1 MFLQQFQLLTIIKTL
16 PSHLFLEFCR
26 FVDTMLFDTL
36 EAKLS
41 TLHQSI
47 ASIQTLISRLS
58 NLHFQPGSVPLSS
71 NSSTSVSA
79 ELSTELQCSL
89 RSIRDDL
96 EVCEQEVQDL
106 VTGRDEQLLARKGIM
121 EGAVRRLWNDIR
133 VCTAGFRR
141 AQLAAKTSLEEAQR
155 LERELLVGT
164 YTQSVRDD
172 ENPQT
177 TVMAGRHTHREK
189 ASKPVMSAADKEL
202 QASSNVTLSLR
213 RTHALL
219 SGEVSRSQ
227 YAHEM
232 LAESTAALGELS
244 GNYADL
250 DGMLKTSRGYLRSL
264 MISQKSDSW
273 YLTTAFWI
281 LAITCVWLFFRRLIY
296 GPLMAGIFLFIKL
309 PFRLI
314 RTTGLLEG
322 GPSSYKSITRD
333 TSLILESSHIP
344 IMSSYLSI
352 AMPQSQMGGQ
362 ADHDRTTS
370 MIEEVGKVIDT
381 KQDSIE
387 RLLGEKESTTD
398 GLIDHPANPKKRM
411 WEEAVDA
418 PITEEPV
425 ASKEHTKDEL

>member
-1 MFLQQFQLLTIIKTL
+1 
-16 PSHLFLEFCR
+16 
-26 FVDTMLFDTL
+26 
-36 EAKLS
+36 
-41 TLHQSI
+41 
-47 ASIQTLISRLS
+47 
-58 NLHFQPGSVPLSS
+58 
-71 NSSTSVSA
+71 
-79 ELSTELQCSL
+79 
-89 RSIRDDL
+89 
-96 EVCEQEVQDL
+96 
-106 VTGRDEQLLARKGIM
+106 M

-133 VCTAGFRR
+133 VCTVGFRR

-172 ENPQT
+172 EYPQT
-177 TVMAGRHTHREK
+177 TVMSGRHTQREK

-227 YAHEM
+227 YAQEM

-281 LAITCVWLFFRRLIY
+281 LAATCVWLFYRRFIY

-322 GPSSYKSITRD
+322 GPSSYRSITSD
-333 TSLILESSHIP
+333 TSLILQSSHIP
-344 IMSSYLSI
+344 TMSSYLPI
-352 AMPQSQMGGQ
+352 ATPQSQMGGQ
-362 ADHDRTTS
+362 ADHPGTIS

-387 RLLGEKESTTD
+387 RPLGEKDSTTD
-398 GLIDHPANPKKRM
+398 GLTDHPANPKNRM
-411 WEEAVDA
+411 LEEPVDS
-418 PITEEPV
+418 PIIEEPV